1 LARDLWSRVIFHW
14 RTSLSALQFVFQ
26 NLFALDRRPGTAQVP
41 AMLTRFLPW
50 RRPRI
55 NVIEMHGLI
64 APRPGAVS
72 AGTMA
77 PLIDRAF
84 RTARGQPVILDIES
98 PGGSPVQSDL
108 IATLVRRRADE
119 HKVRVHAV
127 IREVGASGGY
137 WLACAADEIHA
148 NPMSIVGS
156 IGVRGGGFGFPDV
169 LARIGIERRLYT
181 AGSNKARLDPFR
193 PEKPEDVAFVQD
205 LLDALHERF
214 KAWVRSRRGDRL
226 KADEAALFD
235 GSFMLGE
242 RALEV
247 GLIDGFAD
255 IDSLVRKLGGDR
267 MKSRVLRPRRRGLLQ
282 RLPRVAV
289 DALFDAIEARRARI
303 DLLP

>member
-1 LARDLWSRVIFHW
+1 VGLDHRVG
-14 RTSLSALQFVFQ
+14 A
-26 NLFALDRRPGTAQVP
+26 AQ
-41 AMLTRFLPW
+41 AGQMLTRLLFW

-55 NVIEMHGLI
+55 NVVEMHGLI
-64 APRPGAVS
+64 APRPGALS
-72 AGTMA
+72 AGTMT

-108 IATLVRRRADE
+108 IATLIRRRAEE
-119 HKVRVHAV
+119 HEVRVHAV

-137 WLACAADEIHA
+137 WLGCAADEIHA

-156 IGVRGGGFGFPDV
+156 IGVRGGGFGFPDM
-169 LARIGIERRLYT
+169 LTRIGVERRLYT
-181 AGSNKARLDPFR
+181 AGANKARLDPFS

-214 KAWVRSRRGDRL
+214 KSWVRSRRGDRL
-226 KADEAALFD
+226 KGDEAAVFD

-242 RALEV
+242 RALEL

-255 IDSLVRKLGGDR
+255 IDSLARKLGGER
-267 MKSRVLRPRRRGLLQ
+267 IKTRVFRPRRRGLLS
-282 RLPRVAV
+282 RLPRMAV
-289 DALFDAIEARRARI
+289 DAVVDALEERGWRI
-303 DLLP
+303 NLR